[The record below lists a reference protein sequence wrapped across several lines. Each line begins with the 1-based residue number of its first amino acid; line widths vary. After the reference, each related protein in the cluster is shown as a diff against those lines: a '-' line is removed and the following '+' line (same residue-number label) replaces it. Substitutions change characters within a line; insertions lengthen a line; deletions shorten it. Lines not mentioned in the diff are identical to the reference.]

1 MCEDSIFPFRYRC
14 NPGVVMDGR
23 NTLVCDGDKWNGTVP
38 DCNGELYFFLKEPI
52 GYINTTVEP
61 NEPELEVIVSGNVVT
76 TVKPG
81 DWVLVTCQARGGHPV
96 ADIGITMDGL
106 PAGSKDVKNFK
117 NSFTFTATE
126 QDNEKNILCTA
137 VNKVGTSAASIILH
151 VLSKFD

>member
-1 MCEDSIFPFRYRC
+1 
-14 NPGVVMDGR
+14 MDGM
-23 NTLVCDGDKWNGTVP
+23 NTIVCDGDKWNGTVP

-61 NEPELEVIVSGNVVT
+61 NEPELEVIVSGSVVT

-96 ADIGITMDGL
+96 PDIGITMGGV
-106 PAGSKDVKNFK
+106 PSGSKDFRNFR

-126 QDNEKNILCTA
+126 KDDGKKILCTA
-137 VNKVGTSAASIILH
+137 VNKVGSSEASNIIQVH
-151 VLSKFD
+151 STF